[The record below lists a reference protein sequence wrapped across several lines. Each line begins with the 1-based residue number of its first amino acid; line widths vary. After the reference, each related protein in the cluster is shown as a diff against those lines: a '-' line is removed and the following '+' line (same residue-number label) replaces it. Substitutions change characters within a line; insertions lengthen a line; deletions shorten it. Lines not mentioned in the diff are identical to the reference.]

1 MKSNVLK
8 IGAGKINEVADTL
21 REGDISGKILYIAD
35 PYVDQLYGEEVKAQL
50 RAIGKIKTESVD
62 HNTIS
67 YAMSVAERAIATDID
82 CIVGM
87 GGGRVLDVC
96 KYAAFIAKKPFLAI
110 ATTIAHDGI
119 ASPIAVLKRQDNK
132 PKSLGCAMPS
142 MLILDTQIISTCP
155 PQLIK
160 AGIGDTI
167 SNYMALKDWDFAVS
181 RGKDVMNGYAYLMSR
196 TSLDAL
202 MKTQFDHICP
212 EFIDVLANSL
222 VLSGIAMD
230 FAGSSRPVSGSEH
243 LFSHALDYFCER
255 QNLHGFNV
263 ALGTVAVL
271 KIIGDDYSDVLKYL
285 KKFEVDINPQHM
297 GISKDTFVYC
307 LQHATEMRS
316 NRYTHLHEA
325 DLSERKLSKVYCE
338 LVEEL

>member
-8 IGAGKINEVADTL
+8 IGAGKINTL

-35 PYVDQLYGEEVKAQL
+35 PYVNQLYGEEVKAQL
-50 RAIGKIKTESVD
+50 RAVGRIKTESVD
-62 HNTIS
+62 RNTIS

-155 PQLIK
+155 PRLIK
-160 AGIGDTI
+160 
-167 SNYMALKDWDFAVS
+167 
-181 RGKDVMNGYAYLMSR
+181 
-196 TSLDAL
+196 
-202 MKTQFDHICP
+202 
-212 EFIDVLANSL
+212 
-222 VLSGIAMD
+222 
-230 FAGSSRPVSGSEH
+230 
-243 LFSHALDYFCER
+243 
-255 QNLHGFNV
+255 LHG
-263 ALGTVAVL
+263 AQGLGFCGVTRQGCHEWL
-271 KIIGDDYSDVLKYL
+271 CLFDVQDL
-285 KKFEVDINPQHM
+285 FGRFDENP
-297 GISKDTFVYC
+297 I
-307 LQHATEMRS
+307 
-316 NRYTHLHEA
+316 
-325 DLSERKLSKVYCE
+325 
-338 LVEEL
+338 